1 MKFINKTLLTSSVV
15 LAIAVGAYAQA
26 TQTPSL
32 TPSPVDVN
40 KTRQRVVTR
49 NPEPQPT
56 PVRENPSTMDL
67 PAGGLVV
74 KDAAAAKPESRTVNS
89 KKGEATTGSTTPAKS
104 VEPDRAAQ
112 SLSSEVPPASDD
124 PGVISPIEDGP
135 AKSDQ
140 TADPAQEN
148 RHEQASEEAAIVPY
162 YNNFFNTYR
171 LGPEDIVSVNVFG
184 QDRYSRSS
192 ITVPPSGRI
201 SLALIPGGIFVN
213 GKTVE
218 EVAAAITKR
227 YDEFIIDPQ
236 VSVSLDKASSY
247 RYSVVGDVAQPG
259 IRLMSRRLTVTEAL
273 SEAGG
278 VLETGNRS
286 KVVVL
291 RRQANG
297 NLAPITVNV
306 SAIYKGKAPD
316 ITYLVPGDQILVPGN
331 KLKSLQKIMTFF
343 PVLNFARIFTGGI
356 F

>member
-1 MKFINKTLLTSSVV
+1 MKLVNKILLALLMALMTTS
-15 LAIAVGAYAQA
+15 AIVARG
-26 TQTPSL
+26 QTPGG
-32 TPSPVDVN
+32 TITNPPAVAAT
-40 KTRQRVVTR
+40 KTRQRVVAKTPGTPQNTKVSNTPDSGDVLIMEDR
-49 NPEPQPT
+49 PAKDTGAKTANPRRSDTSQA
-56 PVRENPSTMDL
+56 
-67 PAGGLVV
+67 PAGNEQV
-74 KDAAAAKPESRTVNS
+74 KPALDAPVAAD
-89 KKGEATTGSTTPAKS
+89 GDPAK
-104 VEPDRAAQ
+104 D
-112 SLSSEVPPASDD
+112 
-124 PGVISPIEDGP
+124 
-135 AKSDQ
+135 
-140 TADPAQEN
+140 N

-171 LGPEDIVSVNVFG
+171 LGPEDIISVNVFG
-184 QDRYSRSS
+184 QDRYSRAG
-192 ITVPPSGRI
+192 ITVPPSGRV

-218 EVAAAITKR
+218 EVAESIRKR

-297 NLAPITVNV
+297 NLEPITVNV

-331 KLKSLQKIMTFF
+331 KLKSFQKIMTFF

>member
-1 MKFINKTLLTSSVV
+1 MKSLNKFLTAAF
-15 LAIAVGAYAQA
+15 LALAVSGGVEVYA
-26 TQTPSL
+26 QTPSQS
-32 TPSPVDVN
+32 PSSSLPVPAVDVM
-40 KTRQRVVTR
+40 KTRQRVVTKTSE
-49 NPEPQPT
+49 PEAQDAPKNVDVSSDVLLT
-56 PVRENPSTMDL
+56 PDEP
-67 PAGGLVV
+67 P
-74 KDAAAAKPESRTVNS
+74 AKPATA
-89 KKGEATTGSTTPAKS
+89 KKPELTAPAKS
-104 VEPDRAAQ
+104 VSTGGSNQPVTTDAAQ
-112 SLSSEVPPASDD
+112 PKAAVNTSSPVKDAPSA
-124 PGVISPIEDGP
+124 
-135 AKSDQ
+135 
-140 TADPAQEN
+140 AQDN

-171 LGPEDIVSVNVFG
+171 LGPEDIISVNVFG
-184 QDRYSRSS
+184 QDRYSRSA
-192 ITVPPSGRI
+192 IIVPPSGRI

-218 EVAAAITKR
+218 EVAEAITKR
-227 YDEFIIDPQ
+227 YDEYIIEPQ

-259 IRLMSRRLTVTEAL
+259 IRLMNRRLTVTEAL

-278 VLETGNRS
+278 VLSTGNRS

-297 NLAPITVNV
+297 NLEPIAVNV

-331 KLKSLQKIMTFF
+331 RLKSFQKIMTFF